1 MYKVVIITEPK
12 CVCDVVTEVIL
23 KSYYSKLFIK
33 ILNCLCLARHKIFFC
48 DFVDFFRILSKCTV
62 EAICLLFFFSGVP
75 GLEFIIPLYVSISSV
90 DVVRSD

>member
-1 MYKVVIITEPK
+1 MYIVVIITEPK
-12 CVCDVVTEVIL
+12 CVCDVVTEMIL

-62 EAICLLFFFSGVP
+62 EAICLLFFFGRAGLRVYYTSIRLHILSGC
-75 GLEFIIPLYVSISSV
+75 
-90 DVVRSD
+90 RKK